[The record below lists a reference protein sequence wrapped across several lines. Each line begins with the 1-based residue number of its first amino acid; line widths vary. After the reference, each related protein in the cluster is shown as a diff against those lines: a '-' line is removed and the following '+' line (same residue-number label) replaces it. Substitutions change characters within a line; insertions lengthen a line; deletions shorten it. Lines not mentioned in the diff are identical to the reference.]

1 MIGGGLLLLA
11 FILFAIALLWRRPQL
26 GPRSRLQIAQPAA
39 LLQRLTQGRYHEA
52 LAGNEQIAKVAGAAR
67 RNSRPALL
75 GTFTLALVVGLI
87 AGRRL

>member
-1 MIGGGLLLLA
+1 
-11 FILFAIALLWRRPQL
+11 
-26 GPRSRLQIAQPAA
+26 
-39 LLQRLTQGRYHEA
+39 LTQGRYHEA